1 MPLNLDRLGQRVIG
15 TLIEKGLTVPE
26 SYPLTLNALVA
37 GCNQKSNRDPKM
49 QVEDYELEGA
59 LRKLMDDEWVI
70 RRERA
75 GSRTMRYSHAA
86 KTQLGVERGE
96 LAILCELLC
105 RGPQAPGA
113 LKTRIQRMHHVDSV
127 DEVVDL
133 LRGMASRPVPYVV
146 ELPKRPREKAC
157 RWMHLLDGSTPDD
170 ARSAAPQA
178 ETTSASPVTSTPAPP
193 APSPDELDALK
204 QRLDELEERVRH
216 LENRE

>member
-1 MPLNLDRLGQRVIG
+1 MPLNLDRLGQRIVG

-26 SYPLTLNALVA
+26 SYPLTLKSLTA

-49 QVEDYELEGA
+49 DVEEYEVEGA
-59 LRKLMDDEWVI
+59 LRTLMDNEWVI

-75 GSRTMRYSHAA
+75 GARTMRYSHAA

-113 LKTRIQRMHHVDSV
+113 LKSRIQRMHRVESV
-127 DEVVDL
+127 TEVFTL
-133 LRGMASRPVPYVV
+133 LKGMASRPVPYVA
-146 ELPKRPREKAC
+146 ELPKRPREQAC
-157 RWMHLLDGSTPDD
+157 RWIHLLDGSTPDD
-170 ARSAAPQA
+170 ARHAAPQSEA
-178 ETTSASPVTSTPAPP
+178 ASPAPAAPLLTPL
-193 APSPDELDALK
+193 SKDALEELK
-204 QRLDELEERVRH
+204 LRLDELEERVRH